1 MDFRINLIKNM
12 INYVLMYNDLVDSN
26 NMFSLITWESF
37 LFFVFICIF
46 LLSLPALIFSLSK
59 EEIKKQK
66 LFYRKISFGI
76 TVFTTLTV
84 LIAAIIF
91 FNNKQK
97 EKKNWETNY
106 NISATKLIKN
116 VKFLKS
122 EINYLTIKD
131 KDLYMNKL
139 LNKFYGNDE
148 KNLNAEEK
156 ELMRKLVR

>member
-1 MDFRINLIKNM
+1 M
-12 INYVLMYNDLVDSN
+12 
-26 NMFSLITWESF
+26 
-37 LFFVFICIF
+37 
-46 LLSLPALIFSLSK
+46 
-59 EEIKKQK
+59 
-66 LFYRKISFGI
+66 
-76 TVFTTLTV
+76 TV

-97 EKKNWETNY
+97 EMKNWETNY

>member
-1 MDFRINLIKNM
+1 M
-12 INYVLMYNDLVDSN
+12 INYVLMYNDLLSSK
-26 NMFSLITWESF
+26 SLSSLNPDTF
-37 LFFVFICIF
+37 LFFVFIFIF
-46 LLSLPALIFSLSK
+46 AVSLPTTVFIALK

-66 LFYRKISFGI
+66 LLYRKVSFGI

-84 LIAAIIF
+84 LIAGIIIF
-91 FNNKQK
+91 NNSQK
-97 EKKNWETNY
+97 EIKKWETDY
-106 NISATKLIKN
+106 NVSATKLIKN
-116 VKFLKS
+116 VEFLKK

-148 KNLNAEEK
+148 KNLNFEEK

>member
-1 MDFRINLIKNM
+1 
-12 INYVLMYNDLVDSN
+12 MYNDLVDSN
-26 NMFSLITWESF
+26 NMFLLTSEKN
-37 LFFVFICIF
+37 LFFISVLIFVLILPTIVFIGI
-46 LLSLPALIFSLSK
+46 K

>member
-46 LLSLPALIFSLSK
+46 LLSIPELIFLTSK
-59 EEIKKQK
+59 EEIKRQK
-66 LFYRKISFGI
+66 PLYRKISFGI
-76 TVFTTLTV
+76 NIFITFAI
-84 LIAAIIF
+84 LITAIVF
-91 FNNKQK
+91 FNNRQK
-97 EKKNWETNY
+97 EIKKWEADY
-106 NISATKLIKN
+106 NVSVAKLIKN
-116 VKFLKS
+116 VEFLKS

-156 ELMRKLVR
+156 ELVRKLVK

>member
-1 MDFRINLIKNM
+1 
-12 INYVLMYNDLVDSN
+12 MYNDLVDSN

-46 LLSLPALIFSLSK
+46 LLSLPALIFSLTK

>member
-1 MDFRINLIKNM
+1 M
-12 INYVLMYNDLVDSN
+12 INYVLMYNDLLNSK
-26 NMFSLITWESF
+26 SLFPLNPDTF
-37 LFFVFICIF
+37 LFSVFVFIFGLSIPTIVF
-46 LLSLPALIFSLSK
+46 LGSK

-66 LFYRKISFGI
+66 PLYRKISFGI
-76 TVFTTLTV
+76 NAFVTLTV
-84 LIAAIIF
+84 LIAGIIA
-91 FNNKQK
+91 FNNSQK
-97 EKKNWETNY
+97 EIKKWETDH

>member
-26 NMFSLITWESF
+26 NMFSLITQESF

-46 LLSLPALIFSLSK
+46 LLSIPVLIFSASK

-66 LFYRKISFGI
+66 SLYRKISFGI

-84 LIAAIIF
+84 LIASIIF

-97 EKKNWETNY
+97 EIKKWESNY

-116 VKFLKS
+116 VNFLKS
-122 EINYLTIKD
+122 KINYLTIKD
-131 KDLYMNKL
+131 KDLYMNKI

-148 KNLNAEEK
+148 KNLNVEEK
-156 ELMRKLVR
+156 ELVRKLVK

>member
-26 NMFSLITWESF
+26 NMFLLTSEKN
-37 LFFVFICIF
+37 LFFISVLIFALILPTIVFIGI
-46 LLSLPALIFSLSK
+46 K

>member
-1 MDFRINLIKNM
+1 
-12 INYVLMYNDLVDSN
+12 MYNDLVDSN

>member
-1 MDFRINLIKNM
+1 MGK
-12 INYVLMYNDLVDSN
+12 
-26 NMFSLITWESF
+26 
-37 LFFVFICIF
+37 FFVFICIF

>member
-37 LFFVFICIF
+37 LFFAFICIF

>member
-1 MDFRINLIKNM
+1 M
-12 INYVLMYNDLVDSN
+12 INYVLMYNDLVDSKSFLLTN
-26 NMFSLITWESF
+26 PDNF
-37 LFFVFICIF
+37 LFFIFVFIF
-46 LLSLPALIFSLSK
+46 GLSLPTTVFIALK

-66 LFYRKISFGI
+66 PLYRKISFGI
-76 TVFTTLTV
+76 NVFITLTI
-84 LIAAIIF
+84 LIAGIIV
-91 FNNKQK
+91 FNNSQK
-97 EKKNWETNY
+97 EIKKRETDY

-116 VKFLKS
+116 VKFLKN

-156 ELMRKLVR
+156 ELIGKLVK